1 MTESPKHKIKKES
14 GFSSLDGIFHGE
26 IEHSYEDINAVQIK
40 SKEISIKDICYMLI
54 NKEK

>member
-1 MTESPKHKIKKES
+1 MTESTKHKIKKE